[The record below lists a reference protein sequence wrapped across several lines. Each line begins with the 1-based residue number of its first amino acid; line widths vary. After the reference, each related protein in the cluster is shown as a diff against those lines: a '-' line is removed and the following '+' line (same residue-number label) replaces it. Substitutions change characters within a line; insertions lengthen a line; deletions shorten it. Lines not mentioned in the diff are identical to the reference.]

1 MFAKKETGISLLT
14 LLIAI
19 ALILGAAV
27 WWKESHNAHIKERA
41 EEARKQQE
49 AQEEKQK
56 QIEKQKQEFQAQIE
70 KERKRNEFEKSS
82 SADRIRAATAGQMDP
97 IDRLKVAIEMLF
109 ESTRPDPTA
118 KRPLFT
124 DFASRLLVSHP
135 SEVKVAHAPLL
146 VLLTELMQEASD
158 AGKMR
163 PATKPRRMAAMT
175 MQTVMFVAQSSG
187 SEDVAIKPISAQ
199 EVWDFVAHGFTTE
212 D

>member
-70 KERKRNEFEKSS
+70 KERKRNEFEKSISELNKIYSQWNDATTLANNTARIALSGPVGKLQEIKREAESLMVPECLVEPKKKMIEGMNKIIEGFMQFMGDADLGKIHAMVSFESGKKLFDEYEKSS
-82 SADRIRAATAGQMDP
+82 SAC
-97 IDRLKVAIEMLF
+97 
-109 ESTRPDPTA
+109 
-118 KRPLFT
+118 
-124 DFASRLLVSHP
+124 
-135 SEVKVAHAPLL
+135 AP
-146 VLLTELMQEASD
+146 
-158 AGKMR
+158 
-163 PATKPRRMAAMT
+163 
-175 MQTVMFVAQSSG
+175 
-187 SEDVAIKPISAQ
+187 
-199 EVWDFVAHGFTTE
+199 
-212 D
+212 